1 MSTTRSLVRAL
12 VCAGVLS
19 APAPALAAGWVYTE
33 SNNPTPGQNSVLAL
47 QAGPGGT
54 LSPVNVREYRTNGT
68 GAPLILG
75 KSAGTLSG
83 DQEVQLSSDRRFL
96 FAVNEGSNS
105 IAVFRVNRA
114 NGALTKV
121 AGSPFASG
129 GVAPISVGYSRGRLV
144 VANHGQI
151 APFDPAGPTP
161 PGPASL
167 VSFAVSKTGRL
178 HAISTIPAPHE
189 GLIDATVSPAGGQV
203 VSTGF
208 YSQKIH
214 GLGLSKQGALT
225 EAPGSPTVFPPSM
238 NANVMLPPFIPRAL
252 IPIPFG
258 VAFNPSKPYVYVIGP
273 LNFRVA
279 IYRYDANG
287 SLTFAGQVDNP
298 GSVAACWGVVTRDGR
313 YLYVS
318 NSATQDISLFLVSS
332 NGAALT
338 FVERV
343 KTPSTGTVREMALN
357 ASNRVLY
364 VSAAHD
370 DSDGP
375 RPQGVMP
382 NGTIVDAPADG
393 NFVDAFAIGAGG
405 RLRAISSTPLPV
417 RLSELP
423 FGLATLG

>member
-1 MSTTRSLVRAL
+1 MV

-19 APAPALAAGWVYTE
+19 VPAPALATGWVYTE

-47 QAGPGGT
+47 QSGPSGA

-68 GAPLILG
+68 GAPLIIG
-75 KSAGTLSG
+75 KSIGTLSA
-83 DQEVQLSSDRRFL
+83 DQEVQLSSDKRFL

-105 IAVFRVNRA
+105 IAVFRVNHA
-114 NGALTKV
+114 TGALTKV
-121 AGSPFASG
+121 GGSPFSSG

-167 VSFAVSKTGRL
+167 VSFSVSTAGRL
-178 HAISTIPAPHE
+178 RAISTIQAPHE
-189 GLIDATVSPAGGQV
+189 GLIDATLSPSGGQLV
-203 VSTGF
+203 TTGF

-214 GLGLSKQGALT
+214 GLGLSTRGVLT
-225 EAPGSPTVFPPSM
+225 EAPGSPTVFPASM
-238 NANVMLPPFIPRAL
+238 NANVMVPPFIPRVL
-252 IPIPFG
+252 IPTPFG
-258 VAFNPSKPYVYVIGP
+258 VAFHPSKPYVYVIGP
-273 LNFRVA
+273 LNFRIA
-279 IYRYDANG
+279 IYHYDAKG
-287 SLTFAGQVDNP
+287 SLTFVGQVDNP

-313 YLYVS
+313 YLYVA
-318 NSATQDISLFLVSS
+318 NSATQDISLFRVSP
-332 NGAALT
+332 NGAGLT

-343 KTPSTGTVREMALN
+343 KTPSTGTVREMAFN

-370 DSDGP
+370 DPDGP
-375 RPQGVMP
+375 RPQGIMA

-405 RLRAISSTPLPV
+405 HLRAISSTPLPV
-417 RLSELP
+417 RLGLLP
-423 FGLATLG
+423 YGLATLR